1 VRNAA
6 CRFMRSSNSVGKSWE
21 VEGCVGEGV
30 EATRFELE
38 LLKLNADRVGVFV
51 VMQKRSSKL
60 RAPFV
65 GVSIEIGD
73 DPVVIGFWG
82 VCGSR
87 VSCDRRDGRGLI
99 SLQIVIVAGPSSEMS
114 PSVCANFLFC
124 PVVEYT
130 EVIAMAST

>member
-1 VRNAA
+1 
-6 CRFMRSSNSVGKSWE
+6 

-65 GVSIEIGD
+65 GVSMGLVD
-73 DPVVIGFWG
+73 GLVVIGF
-82 VCGSR
+82 
-87 VSCDRRDGRGLI
+87 
-99 SLQIVIVAGPSSEMS
+99 
-114 PSVCANFLFC
+114 
-124 PVVEYT
+124 
-130 EVIAMAST
+130 

>member
-1 VRNAA
+1 MRNAA

-65 GVSIEIGD
+65 GVSIELGD

-82 VCGSR
+82 VRGSR

-99 SLQIVIVAGPSSEMS
+99 SLQIVAGPSSEMS
-114 PSVCANFLFC
+114 SSVCANFLFC
-124 PVVEYT
+124 PVVEYA
-130 EVIAMAST
+130 EVIAMVST